1 MTVLLPEDK
10 DGGVNGA
17 QTKFISELTRFS
29 IKYNAIVILVA
40 HPRKTQSGQEIGLDD
55 ISGSMNIVN
64 LAVRTIGLRRVTD
77 KEKEDEGNKYHN
89 YDVVITSVKDRIFGS
104 TIEVPCH
111 YSKSTRRFFTSPEEW
126 DRRYDWD
133 KNVYQDSIDY
143 CDEEGNE
150 WIDDDDKA
158 KPFE

>member
-1 MTVLLPEDK
+1 
-10 DGGVNGA
+10 
-17 QTKFISELTRFS
+17 
-29 IKYNAIVILVA
+29 
-40 HPRKTQSGQEIGLDD
+40 
-55 ISGSMNIVN
+55 MNIVN

-77 KEKEDEGNKYHN
+77 KEKEDEGNKFHN